1 MRFNPL
7 KLRDAKPM
15 GGLLMLTLRSDSAF
29 MLILAS
35 DPILDRDFTERGVD
49 FGLSASDKR
58 LCTGLVTIEMFMA
71 NNNSAFNASHGVN
84 WN

>member
-1 MRFNPL
+1 MRFIPL
-7 KLRDAKPM
+7 MLRATKPFEA
-15 GGLLMLTLRSDSAF
+15 LLRLTLRSEMAF

-49 FGLSASDKR
+49 FALSASDKR

-71 NNNSAFNASHGVN
+71 KKNSAFNASHGVS